1 MRADDDFDTFFRA
14 EFPALVGFL
23 CKIGTEVI
31 VARDVA
37 ADAMLLA
44 YESWSSIE
52 HPRAWV
58 RGVAG
63 RLATERARFDAG
75 PRADWF
81 PPAEPADDKLV
92 TLVAQHAE
100 IVDLLSVLPRQQR
113 TVLAW
118 LLDGFTPAETA
129 QALKISPAT
138 VRSHRRHARERLRQR
153 FPAARRPH
161 DKR

>member
-1 MRADDDFDTFFRA
+1 MRADDDFDTYFRA
-14 EFPALVGFL
+14 DFPQLVGFL
-23 CKIGTEVI
+23 CKLGTEVEM
-31 VARDVA
+31 AYDVA

-44 YESWSSIE
+44 SESWPSIE

-63 RLATERARFDAG
+63 RLAAERSSFDVG
-75 PRADWF
+75 PRAGWI
-81 PPAEPADDKLV
+81 PLPEPADDKL
-92 TLVAQHAE
+92 TALVAQNAE
-100 IVDLLSVLPRQQR
+100 IIELLSVLPPQQR
-113 TVLAW
+113 TVLVW

-129 QALKISPAT
+129 EALKISPAT

-153 FPAARRPH
+153 FPATRRTH